1 LYATKHTPYI
11 INRVLHHV
19 NCSNTPFV
27 STSHL
32 IHKALQILSI
42 STAFL
47 ASGGIAT
54 LSLFDVPLLSSQPA
68 SRSLPLTRW
77 LFSRGSHIFPSAA
90 LLSSSGFAYLAYSA
104 LPLPSR
110 TLSGLLSLL
119 STTKIGCYVAAAVLT
134 LGIGPITQIMLPT
147 NFRLIK
153 MNEELG
159 GTRSAKSAV
168 YRQEKHKPQMAGE
181 WPRGADEAVNG
192 ADDVSQWWDWSGPQE
207 RTVRESSKKQDEEV
221 RGLLERFGRLNGIR
235 AGVMGIGGV
244 VGLWAALA

>member
-1 LYATKHTPYI
+1 MA
-11 INRVLHHV
+11 
-19 NCSNTPFV
+19 S
-27 STSHL
+27 STST
-32 IHKALQILSI
+32 KALQILSI

-104 LPLPSR
+104 LPPPSR

-221 RGLLERFGRLNGIR
+221 RGLLEKFGRLNGIR
-235 AGVMGIGGV
+235 AGVMGLGGV